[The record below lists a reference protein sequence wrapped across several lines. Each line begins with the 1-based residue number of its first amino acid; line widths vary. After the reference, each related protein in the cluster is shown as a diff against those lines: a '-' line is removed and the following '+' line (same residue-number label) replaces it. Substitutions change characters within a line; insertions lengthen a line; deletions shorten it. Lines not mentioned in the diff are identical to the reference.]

1 MEVKV
6 ICSVGSFD
14 FPHVH
19 MDLTI
24 ICSTTS
30 KRKLITLDLLFI
42 NCGDGRAACSMT
54 CKPVFWNWNLYI
66 SQIVDLQSSI
76 YCYFNR
82 HVCDDMGTWAL
93 ISLFLKAAIHL
104 SKSLWHHN
112 SVTTDKIGILT
123 WRKSCKTVNEAK
135 CVCVCVSQLQIC
147 AVCPYCLSAVLTMIW
162 NCFSL

>member
-104 SKSLWHHN
+104 SKRVSDTIILLLQIKLAFWHGEN
-112 SVTTDKIGILT
+112 LVRLLMKLS
-123 WRKSCKTVNEAK
+123 A
-135 CVCVCVSQLQIC
+135 CVCVWVSYKSVQC
-147 AVCPYCLSAVLTMIW
+147 APIVYLL
-162 NCFSL
+162 F